1 MTPGP
6 PGPAGEP
13 APGPRFEFGANW
25 RSFSRQSLDP
35 RALEAARL
43 SLAALLGPG
52 RIRGARFVDV
62 GCGSGLF
69 SLAAAGLGAAEVLGF
84 DLDPEAVRTSRDNL
98 ERLLPGHAGR
108 VRFVRGSILD
118 PAFTAALAPAGV
130 VYAWGSLHHTGAMWR
145 AVEAAAGLTAPGGV
159 LALALYARHWTS
171 PLWQGVKRLYNALP
185 GPGRRAMEWTLTPP
199 LLLGAWAT
207 TGRWP
212 LARANRDRGMDFR
225 HDLIDWIGGYPY
237 EYASPEEVA
246 ARAARLGLRPLA
258 QRPQRGWTGC
268 AEYVFLRPGP

>member
-1 MTPGP
+1 
-6 PGPAGEP
+6 
-13 APGPRFEFGANW
+13 
-25 RSFSRQSLDP
+25 
-35 RALEAARL
+35 
-43 SLAALLGPG
+43 
-52 RIRGARFVDV
+52 
-62 GCGSGLF
+62 
-69 SLAAAGLGAAEVLGF
+69 
-84 DLDPEAVRTSRDNL
+84 
-98 ERLLPGHAGR
+98 

-118 PAFTAALAPAGV
+118 PAFTAALTPAGV

-237 EYASPEEVA
+237 EYASPQEVA
-246 ARAARLGLRPLA
+246 DRAARLGLAAPGHAPPARLD
-258 QRPQRGWTGC
+258 RLRR
-268 AEYVFLRPGP
+268 YVFLRPDGP

>member
-1 MTPGP
+1 MSPGP
-6 PGPAGEP
+6 TAPAGDP
-13 APGPRFEFGANW
+13 AGGPRFEFGANW
-25 RSFSRQSLDP
+25 RSFSRQSLGP

-43 SLAALLGPG
+43 SLTALLGPG

-84 DLDPEAVRTSRDNL
+84 DLDPEAVRASRDNL
-98 ERLLPGHAGR
+98 GLLPPGQARR
-108 VRFVRGSILD
+108 VRFERGSILD
-118 PAFTAALAPAGV
+118 PAFTAGLGPAGV
-130 VYAWGSLHHTGAMWR
+130 VYAWGSLHHTGAMWP
-145 AVEAAAGLTAPGGV
+145 AVDAAAGLAAPGGV

-171 PLWQGVKRLYNALP
+171 PLWKGVKRLYNALP
-185 GPGRRAMEWTLTPP
+185 GPGRLAMQWALAPP

-212 LARANRDRGMDFR
+212 LARDRGMDFR